1 MKSNINRARTH
12 FGSRLL
18 LTSLMTLVTL
28 VPELIKPVSAQTVAP
43 SWRNTGSLN
52 VRRFGHTA
60 TLLANGK
67 VLVAGGQNRDQL
79 PPIG

>member
-1 MKSNINRARTH
+1 
-12 FGSRLL
+12 
-18 LTSLMTLVTL
+18 MTLVTL

-43 SWRNTGSLN
+43 SWSNTGSLN
-52 VRRFGHTA
+52 VRRFRHTAFDGVASAA